1 MAGGVKYCALPDLRR
16 MLLVLGGLA
25 VAFGCNRSPDSL
37 PEWTPADHDNK
48 SKPAP
53 GQVDTKAARPGMP
66 DLQKEGITD
75 LTLATWKQNCSTCHG
90 LIGRGDG
97 PQAATFKPPD
107 FTSAAWQ
114 RTAMEQEME
123 RAILKGRGRMP
134 AFGHLPPET
143 VQSLVR
149 LVRRMG
155 PTGEGAP
162 PSQAESPPAHG
173 TPAPSP

>member
-1 MAGGVKYCALPDLRR
+1 MAQVVKPSALPDLRPI
-16 MLLVLGGLA
+16 LSILGGLA
-25 VAFGCNRSPDSL
+25 IALGCNRSPDSL

-75 LTLATWKQNCSTCHG
+75 LTLATWKQNCATCHG
-90 LIGRGDG
+90 MIGRGDG

-143 VQSLVR
+143 VKSLVR

-155 PTGEGAP
+155 PSEGNAEQG
-162 PSQAESPPAHG
+162 QADTPPAHG
-173 TPAPSP
+173 TASP